1 MNNVVLSYG
10 YKKEDVIG
18 KSLLEFIPEKHWPMI
33 SEHVADLAEG
43 KSTQGEVKLKTKQG
57 TVIAEFRSSPIKK
70 RGKIIGFQS
79 IVRDITDRKK
89 AEKALKES
97 EQKLRDFIN
106 TSPDAIV
113 WIDTTGEITLVNR
126 KVLEVTGFPEK
137 HFIGRNFMDVK
148 AVTQKSKMKI
158 LEKLMERLEGIDI
171 PPYEVE
177 VVTKNG
183 EVLPFELSASPIFK
197 EGKIVGIQ
205 SIWRDLRERKR
216 AEEQLRES
224 EERLRQLIEYAPDAI
239 YINDLDGNFVD
250 GNKQAEKMIG
260 YKKEELIGK
269 SMLEVGL
276 VSEKSLLKIMADS
289 EKNLRGQMSG
299 PNEFELMRKDG
310 STVVVEA
317 SSIPV
322 KREGKTEV
330 IGIARNITE
339 RKKMEEKLRE
349 SEERFRNLYE
359 SIQDPVS
366 IYVGREG
373 HIIDYNKAFKKLSR
387 YTDEE
392 LKDKIFLDF
401 VHPDDHAL
409 VLERYGKKYSEEEFP
424 LVYEIRAVN
433 KKGEIIPLEISV
445 STYKKKGRVIGI
457 EVIHRDITE
466 RKQMEEKLKESEE
479 RLRNLYESVPD
490 ALAVYVGREG
500 SLIEY
505 NKAFKKWVG
514 YTAEELKDKI
524 FLDFVHP
531 DDHAMLIE
539 KYRTKYSEEDLP
551 LIYEIKGLNKKG
563 EIIQTEISVGTYKRK
578 GRVIGIE
585 VMHRNITERKKME
598 KKLMEYSQHLE
609 EMVKERTREVKE
621 SEAKLKDLFKTIPD
635 SIAIVDINANLLEFN
650 ETTLELFG
658 YSREVLIGRNIF
670 DFIAEEDREKAAR
683 GIEQVLE
690 KGFIRIQFLVLAKNG
705 RKIPVELNAS
715 ILKDLKENLM
725 GFVAVLRDVTE
736 RKRME
741 EQLLRS
747 ERLAAIGQLAT
758 MVGHDLRNPL
768 SAIQNACYYLKMKL
782 GASKDE
788 KIKKMFG
795 IIDNEINYANNI
807 IKDLLDFSKVKK
819 PELKKVDLIS
829 SIQDAITH
837 LKFPENITLTT
848 KFSEAPAIEADL
860 DQLRRI
866 FQNIALN
873 GIQAMPNGGE
883 LTVSTRKNGD
893 FTEVAFTD
901 TGVGIP
907 EENIGKL
914 FAPLFTTKAQG
925 VGLGLSICKNL
936 VEAHNG
942 RVEVKSKVG
951 EGSTFTVKL
960 PIHQNKGGEKQV

>member
-18 KSLLEFIPEKHWPMI
+18 KSLLEFIPEKHWQMI

-43 KSTQGEVKLKTKQG
+43 KSTQGEVELNTKKG
-57 TVIAEFRSSPIKK
+57 TVIAEFRSSPLKK
-70 RGKIIGFQS
+70 RGKIVGFQS
-79 IVRDITDRKK
+79 IVRDITERKK
-89 AEKALKES
+89 AEKALEES
-97 EQKLRDFIN
+97 EQKLRDFVD

-158 LEKLMERLEGIDI
+158 LEKLMERLEGVDI

-183 EVLPFELSASPIFK
+183 EVLPFELSASPIF
-197 EGKIVGIQ
+197 EEDKIVGIQ

-224 EERLRQLIEYAPDAI
+224 EERLRQLIEFAPDAI

-250 GNKQAEKMIG
+250 GNKQAENMIG

-276 VSEKSLLKIMADS
+276 VSEKSLLKIMEDI
-289 EKNLRGQMSG
+289 EKNLRGQISG
-299 PNEFELMRKDG
+299 PTEFELIRKDG

-322 KREGKTEV
+322 KKEGKTEV
-330 IGIARNITE
+330 IGIARDITE

-373 HIIDYNKAFKKLSR
+373 HLIEYNKAFKKLSG

-409 VLERYGKKYSEEEFP
+409 VLERYGKKYSEDELPF
-424 LVYEIRAVN
+424 VYEIRAVN

-445 STYKKKGRVIGI
+445 STYRKKGRVIGI
-457 EVIHRDITE
+457 EVIHRDITN
-466 RKQMEEKLKESEE
+466 RKQIEDKLRESEE
-479 RLRNLYESVPD
+479 RLRNLYESIPD
-490 ALAVYVGREG
+490 ALAVYVGKG
-500 SLIEY
+500 GYLIDY
-505 NKAFKKWVG
+505 NKVFKKRYG
-514 YTAEELKDKI
+514 YTDEELKDKI

-531 DDHAMLIE
+531 DCHAMLIE
-539 KYRTKYSEEDLP
+539 EYRRKHSEEELP
-551 LIYEIKGLNKKG
+551 FICEIDGITKKG
-563 EIIQTEISVGTYKRK
+563 ESIPIEISAGPYRKK

-585 VMHRNITERKKME
+585 VIHRDIKERKAME
-598 KKLMEYSQHLE
+598 RKLQEYTEHLE
-609 EMVKERTREVKE
+609 EMVDERTRE
-621 SEAKLKDLFKTIPD
+621 LKKSQD
-635 SIAIVDINANLLEFN
+635 
-650 ETTLELFG
+650 
-658 YSREVLIGRNIF
+658 RLI
-670 DFIAEEDREKAAR
+670 K
-683 GIEQVLE
+683 
-690 KGFIRIQFLVLAKNG
+690 
-705 RKIPVELNAS
+705 
-715 ILKDLKENLM
+715 
-725 GFVAVLRDVTE
+725 
-736 RKRME
+736 
-741 EQLLRS
+741 S
-747 ERLAAIGQLAT
+747 ERLAAIGELAT

-768 SAIQNACYYLKMKL
+768 ASLQNASYYLKMKL

-788 KIKKMFG
+788 KMKKMFE
-795 IIDNEINYANNI
+795 IIDKEIKYANNI
-807 IKDLLDFSKVKK
+807 IKDLLDFSRVKK
-819 PELKKVDLIS
+819 PALKKVDLIS
-829 SIQDAITH
+829 SIQDAIAQ
-837 LKFPENITLTT
+837 LKFPENVTLTT
-848 KFSEAPAIEADL
+848 KFSEVPAIEADP

-866 FQNIALN
+866 FQNITLN
-873 GIQAMPNGGE
+873 GAQAMPDGGE
-883 LTVSTRKNGD
+883 LTVSTRKNGN
-893 FTEVAFTD
+893 FVEAAFTD

-907 EENIGKL
+907 AKNMEKL
-914 FAPLFTTKAQG
+914 FTPLFTTKAQG
-925 VGLGLSICKNL
+925 VGLGLSICKNI
-936 VEAHNG
+936 VELHNG
-942 RVEVKSKVG
+942 RIEVKSKVG
-951 EGSTFTVKL
+951 KGTTFTVKL
-960 PIHQNKGGEKQV
+960 PIHQTKGCEKQT